1 MHGDGV
7 IVVSRRVERI
17 GLSPTLRISALA
29 QSLRAAG
36 VDVLDFSA
44 GQPDFP
50 TPEPVKQAG
59 IRAIEEDKTRYT
71 PNAGAPELRQAISRQ
86 LGRTRDVEYPPDQ
99 ILVSSGAKASLFFAF
114 MALVD
119 PGDDVLLP
127 TPYWVS
133 YPEQIQL
140 AEGNAVLVP
149 STDETGFK
157 LTPEALEAAVTK
169 RSRAIVLNYPSN
181 PSGACYG
188 REELEALGRICL
200 RHDLWI
206 IADEIYSGMVYDGR
220 EFTSVASLGEEFR
233 AKAVI
238 IDGMS
243 KSYAMT
249 GWRMGHA
256 AGPKDVIAAMARMQ
270 SHSTSNASSIAQ
282 WASIEALDHGDDEVR
297 RRLVEF
303 TKRRDEVVRLL
314 SALDGVTCLTPE
326 GAFYAFP
333 NVSGLFGRTTDKGP
347 IQSGQDLAEY
357 LLEQAN
363 VAVVPGD
370 PFGAPEHIRVSYA
383 VSLDRI
389 REGVRRISDAIAK
402 LGH

>member
-1 MHGDGV
+1 
-7 IVVSRRVERI
+7 VVSRRVERI

-29 QSLRAAG
+29 QSLRASG

-59 IRAIEEDKTRYT
+59 IRAIEQDKTRYT

-86 LGRTRDVEYPPDQ
+86 LGRTRGVEYPPDQ

-140 AEGNAVLVP
+140 AEGRAVLVP
-149 STDETGFK
+149 CSDENGFK
-157 LTPEALEAAVTK
+157 LSPEGLEAAVTK
-169 RSRAIVLNYPSN
+169 RSRVIVLNYPSN
-181 PSGACYG
+181 PSGACYS
-188 REELEALGRICL
+188 RQELEGLARVCL

-233 AKAVI
+233 AKSVI

-256 AGPKDVIAAMARMQ
+256 AGPKDVISAMARMQ

-282 WASIEALDHGDDEVR
+282 WASIEALDNGDDEVR
-297 RRLVEF
+297 RRLGEF
-303 TKRRDEVVRLL
+303 TIRRDEVVRLL
-314 SALDGVTCLTPE
+314 SDLDGVSCLKPE

-347 IQSGQDLAEY
+347 IRSGQDLAEY
-357 LLEQAN
+357 LLERAN
-363 VAVVPGD
+363 VALVPGD
-370 PFGAPEHIRVSYA
+370 PFGAPEHVRVSYA
-383 VSLDRI
+383 VSLERI
-389 REGVRRISDAIAK
+389 REGVGRIADAIAK

>member
-1 MHGDGV
+1 M
-7 IVVSRRVERI
+7 
-17 GLSPTLRISALA
+17 
-29 QSLRAAG
+29 
-36 VDVLDFSA
+36 DVLDFSA

-50 TPEPVKQAG
+50 TPEAVKQAG
-59 IRAIEEDKTRYT
+59 IRAIEQDKTRYT

-86 LGRTRDVEYPPDQ
+86 LGRSRGVEYPPDQ

-119 PGDDVLLP
+119 PGDDVLMP

-140 AEGNAVLVP
+140 AEGHAVLVP
-149 STDETGFK
+149 SSDATGFK

-169 RSRAIVLNYPSN
+169 RSRVIVLNYPSN

-188 REELEALGRICL
+188 REELEALARVCL

-233 AKAVI
+233 EKTII

-256 AGPKDVIAAMARMQ
+256 AGPKDVISAMARMQ

-282 WASIEALDHGDDEVR
+282 WASIEALDNGDDEVR
-297 RRLVEF
+297 RRAGEF
-303 TKRRDEVVRLL
+303 ATRRDEVVRLL
-314 SALDGVTCLTPE
+314 SEVDGVTCLKPE

-347 IQSGQDLAEY
+347 IRSGQDVAEY

-370 PFGAPEHIRVSYA
+370 AFGAPQHIRVSYA

-389 REGVRRISDAIAK
+389 REGVRRIADAIAK